1 MVIIVPDGSVL
12 SMKKKVNGG
21 TEGEDEVGKGTC
33 PRHQTEQVHVESR
46 IVGDLGAQ
54 SATGTSTQSSNGQGR
69 PANGCGQRSTGSV
82 HAANGSRHSTNGSY
96 ANPLNASTLPNQTS
110 ASNSM
115 PTPLLLPT
123 YPWDNE
129 SDDER

>member
-1 MVIIVPDGSVL
+1 MVIIVPDGSGL

-46 IVGDLGAQ
+46 DLGAQ

>member
-33 PRHQTEQVHVESR
+33 PRHQTEQVHIESR

-69 PANGCGQRSTGSV
+69 PANGCGQRST
-82 HAANGSRHSTNGSY
+82 GSRHSTNGSY